1 MVAIYARQSVFK
13 EDSLSIETQI
23 DKCKLHVE
31 EGETFKVYQDAG
43 YSGKNT
49 SRPSF
54 ETMLLDIERGL
65 IDKVIS
71 YKLDRFT
78 RSISDFSKTFDILK
92 KHNVTFIS
100 ATEGLNSKTEMG
112 QAMLSIIVVLA
123 QLDRSN
129 TSDRVRSTYY
139 QRATQGFYLGGPA
152 PFGFVKEK
160 YSINGKNT
168 SYLVADEKVI
178 GVVQEMF
185 RKYAY
190 DETVTLGKLKKWLD
204 SCNIVTGRGLPWT
217 SASMSRILRNPV
229 YVRADADIYTY
240 LHDVK
245 KATVNNEVNEFIGIY
260 GCYTYAPGGG
270 TDSEHKKDKFAHMDK
285 LSVTI
290 APHEGIVD
298 SDTWLRCQYRL
309 DNNRVFKGAGKG
321 SHTWL
326 SGIMKCGYCKKAMTV
341 TRNRTS
347 GKLYLSCGGRKN
359 GKCFDRKAVI
369 QAFELEEIVVTQLFD
384 RMRTV
389 LENEK
394 TLAPS
399 EDSKKVNDLKIAI
412 VEVQQRID
420 ALTESIASL
429 SVRATEEID
438 KAITREVEKKDSL
451 AAELEDALK
460 EQRSK
465 NFSHY
470 DIEEYLSNWD
480 RYDIEDKKRVARIFI
495 DKIWVGY
502 KTEDGEV
509 QDDKIQIIFK

>member
-112 QAMLSIIVVLA
+112 QAMLSIIVVFA
-123 QLDRSN
+123 QLERSN
-129 TSDRVRSTYY
+129 TIDRVRSTYY

-245 KATVNNEVNEFIGIY
+245 KATVNNEVKEFIGIY
-260 GCYTYAPGGG
+260 GCYTYAPGGCA
-270 TDSEHKKDKFAHMDK
+270 DSEHKKDKFAHMDK

-309 DNNRVFKGAGKG
+309 DSNRVFKGAGKG
-321 SHTWL
+321 SYTWL
-326 SGIMKCGYCKKAMTV
+326 SGIMKCGYCGYAMTV
-341 TRNRTS
+341 SNNMKKNTF
-347 GKLYLSCGGRKN
+347 YLSCGGRKR
-359 GKCFDRKAVI
+359 GICFERKEAI
-369 QAFELEEIVVTQLFD
+369 QTFELEKIVEMQLFE
-384 RMRTV
+384 RMKTI
-389 LENEK
+389 LESEK
-394 TLAPS
+394 ALVPV
-399 EDSKKVNDLKIAI
+399 EDSKKVNDLKIKM

-429 SVRATEEID
+429 SVKVIAEVNKKIEQEI
-438 KAITREVEKKDSL
+438 EKKDSL
-451 AAELEDALK
+451 AAELEEALR

-465 NFSHY
+465 NYSQY
-470 DIEEYLSNWD
+470 NIEEYINNWED
-480 RYDIEDKKRVARIFI
+480 YDTEEKKRVARIFI
-495 DKIWVGY
+495 DKVIV
-502 KTEDGEV
+502 KDG
-509 QDDKIQIIFK
+509 DIQVIMK

>member
-112 QAMLSIIVVLA
+112 QAMLSIIVVFA
-123 QLDRSN
+123 QLERSN
-129 TSDRVRSTYY
+129 TIDRVRSTYY

-245 KATVNNEVNEFIGIY
+245 KATVNNEVKEFIGIY
-260 GCYTYAPGGG
+260 GCYTYAPGGCA
-270 TDSEHKKDKFAHMDK
+270 DSEHKKDKFAHMDK

-290 APHEGIVD
+290 APHEGVID

-309 DNNRVFKGAGKG
+309 DSNRVFKGAGKG
-321 SHTWL
+321 SYTWL
-326 SGIMKCGYCKKAMTV
+326 SGIMKCGYCGYAMTV
-341 TRNRTS
+341 SNNMKKNTF
-347 GKLYLSCGGRKN
+347 YLSCGGRKR
-359 GKCFDRKAVI
+359 GICFERKEAI
-369 QAFELEEIVVTQLFD
+369 QTFELEKIVEMQLFE
-384 RMRTV
+384 RMKTI
-389 LENEK
+389 LESEK
-394 TLAPS
+394 ALVPV
-399 EDSKKVNDLKIAI
+399 EDSKKVNDLKIKM

-429 SVRATEEID
+429 SVKVIAEVNKKIEQEI
-438 KAITREVEKKDSL
+438 EKKDSL
-451 AAELEDALK
+451 AAELEEALR

-465 NFSHY
+465 NYSQY
-470 DIEEYLSNWD
+470 NIEEYINNWED
-480 RYDIEDKKRVARIFI
+480 YDTEEKKRVARIFI
-495 DKIWVGY
+495 DKVIV
-502 KTEDGEV
+502 KDG
-509 QDDKIQIIFK
+509 DIQVIMK